1 MGFGVS
7 DVTFLSRKGFVH
19 VDLWYILWPV
29 GGGGGGCGKE
39 PKDCCW
45 KRPRAQC
52 ILILCG
58 KHVQLD
64 VSKFGAWPHKFHW
77 GQHQTST
84 KDMCMKPLVMWST
97 HITHPPK
104 KTLGRNPFKVL
115 YPPWNSPENGGCSL
129 GNPEWGTWGAG
140 EFQGRVGAYK
150 VGPLFDVQG
159 IDILFKYDSPF
170 APISIPSILALF
182 PKKMVQDQR
191 PNNTSCTRLTWLSLH
206 LQAVLCWH
214 FNQSLI
220 HWVLLRRKTWLNM
233 SKSNQWWW
241 RHNFLQTCFV
251 TKIFGFGFGWGG
263 HGWGSGQACVKSSRA
278 QELNIWLDKKLIH

>member
-29 GGGGGGCGKE
+29 GRGGKG

-45 KRPRAQC
+45 KRPRAQG

-58 KHVQLD
+58 KNVQMD

-97 HITHPPK
+97 HPPK
-104 KTLGRNPFKVL
+104 KKHREGTPSRSYTLPETPLKMGVVFPWKSGVRDVRSWWVSGEGRCL
-115 YPPWNSPENGGCSL
+115 QGGPPLWCA
-129 GNPEWGTWGAG
+129 GN
-140 EFQGRVGAYK
+140 RY
-150 VGPLFDVQG
+150 L
-159 IDILFKYDSPF
+159 YDSPF

-182 PKKMVQDQR
+182 QKNGARSSR

-220 HWVLLRRKTWLNM
+220 HWVLLRRKTWVNM
-233 SKSNQWWW
+233 SKSNAWWW
-241 RHNFLQTCFV
+241 RHNNLASLFCDKNLWVWVWLKGTWVGFLPSLCEELQ
-251 TKIFGFGFGWGG
+251 
-263 HGWGSGQACVKSSRA
+263 SSRI
-278 QELNIWLDKKLIH
+278 EHLVEKNLIH